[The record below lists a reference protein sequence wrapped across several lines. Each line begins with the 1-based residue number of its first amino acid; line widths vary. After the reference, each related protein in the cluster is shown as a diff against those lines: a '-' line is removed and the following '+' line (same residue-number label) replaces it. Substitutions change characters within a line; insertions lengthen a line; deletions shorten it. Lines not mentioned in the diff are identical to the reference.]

1 MTTSLASLSWME
13 TVPCLEHCQETREKF
28 YTSSQLIYPRSTVCL
43 MTLSDL
49 VGGKHCWVMNDT
61 TIAMSGKKCT
71 SFFSNDWTNNVW
83 LNNYMSN
90 RHLVYP
96 TRVKVLVKHKSF
108 EHFWGFLLLRLPH
121 FTISS
126 KFYTSVLENNYI
138 NCVDNVIWGTLLV
151 SVLVW
156 WILLFL
162 YHLCLHLGYASLRD
176 IRNSTFNLK

>member
-108 EHFWGFLLLRLPH
+108 EHFWVFLLLRLPY

-126 KFYTSVLENNYI
+126 KFYTSVLENNDI
-138 NCVDNVIWGTLLV
+138 NCVYKCYLGYPFSFSPCLMDIAFLV
-151 SVLVW
+151 S
-156 WILLFL
+156 FMF
-162 YHLCLHLGYASLRD
+162 
-176 IRNSTFNLK
+176 TFGICQFERH